1 MPEFAHRLTL
11 IFPRDVQFRRKKLAD
26 QEKYDQE
33 MARRRELAKEDE
45 ATQLAAVMAETG
57 ASMVLNAQGKK
68 ILSTEMRPEDI
79 LAEMLR
85 K

>member
-1 MPEFAHRLTL
+1 
-11 IFPRDVQFRRKKLAD
+11 
-26 QEKYDQE
+26 
-33 MARRRELAKEDE
+33 MARRRELEKQDE